1 MTNSL
6 PLLDEV
12 EPLEYKLKSQSATH
26 ERMVIIDRLLGYYVF
41 TDILRAETLLSEQEE
56 ILGKNLDDQSK
67 WDYRLN
73 FHQNKA
79 IVANMRYAYNVSRRH
94 FKEAIQ
100 LVDMVGTAQQQA
112 EVYIDF
118 TGTCI
123 NVRQIDKAKIYLGK
137 AEKVLKKFPD
147 FRLNARI
154 TARYGFLSLISR
166 DYSKATELLLEAD
179 KQLSILPETL
189 DIKDYYF
196 LSLIHS
202 GLGTLYEKN
211 DDHERSIESYL
222 KVVAMAESMN
232 MRSRLS
238 WNYLNLGNAYL
249 ASNDLK
255 NAEAYFLKAVKNPN
269 DVNPISHASAYANLG
284 YCALKK
290 EAYQESLELLEKAQ
304 HLFEEYEPD
313 VLENHGNITS
323 WRAQAL
329 AFLSKNEEALQQFN
343 MAIQIAEELD
353 DYKLLS
359 ATYENMAEFYANL
372 ENWES
377 AYHHQ
382 VMHSKYSD
390 LYVRQVNEQRQW
402 ELEVKYGAEK
412 KRQEAKLLR
421 LRATKLQ
428 LKALRAQMNP
438 HFLYNA
444 LNSIQNY
451 ITSNKGDH
459 AAKYLAKFAKLMRQS
474 LEYSDLEIISLEKE
488 IEFLGD
494 YLYINETL
502 RFEDKL
508 TYEIYVEDD
517 IEEDILGVPTMIV
530 QPYVE
535 NAIEHGLRT
544 QEQGLIKVHFSLAD
558 EQTILCVVEDNGIG
572 RKKARE
578 MQLQDE
584 EYQNHKSRGTKI
596 TEDRLRIL
604 HSDDENKVFVKIID
618 LQDDEG
624 QAKGTRVE
632 IKIPIVDVPMR

>member
-6 PLLDEV
+6 PLIEEV
-12 EPLEYKLKSQSATH
+12 EPLEYKLKRQQAAN

-41 TDILRAETLLSEQEE
+41 TDIRRAEDLLSEQEG
-56 ILGKNLDDQSK
+56 ILQQNLDDQSK
-67 WDYRLN
+67 WDYRLT

-79 IVANMRYAYNVSRRH
+79 IVANMRYQYKLSTRH
-94 FKEAIQ
+94 FREAIQ
-100 LVDMVGTAQQQA
+100 LVDMVGTAKQQA
-112 EVYIDF
+112 EVYIDY
-118 TGTCI
+118 TATCI
-123 NVRQIDKAKIYLGK
+123 NDDQLKKAKVYLNR
-137 AEKVLKKFPD
+137 AEKLLKKFPD
-147 FRLNARI
+147 FRLQARI
-154 TARYGFLSLISR
+154 TARYGFLSLLAR

-179 KQLSILPETL
+179 KQLSVLPESL
-189 DIKDYYF
+189 DVKDYYF

-202 GLGTLYEKN
+202 GLGNLFEKN
-211 DDHERSIESYL
+211 DDHERSIQSYL
-222 KVVAMAESMN
+222 KVVSMAESMN

-249 ASNDLK
+249 AKNDLE
-255 NAEAYFLKAVKNPN
+255 NAEVYFLKAVKNPD

-290 EAYQESLELLEKAQ
+290 EAYTQSLELLDNAQ
-304 HLFEEYEPD
+304 SLFEEYQPEE
-313 VLENHGNITS
+313 LQNYGNITS

-329 AFLSKNEEALQQFN
+329 AALGKKSEALEQFH
-343 MAIQIAEELD
+343 MAIHIAEELD
-353 DYKLLS
+353 DFKLLS
-359 ATYENMAEFYANL
+359 ATYENMAEFYADQ

-377 AYHHQ
+377 AYHYQ

-390 LYVRQVNEQRQW
+390 LYVRKVNEQRQW
-402 ELEVKYGAEK
+402 ELEVKYDAEK
-412 KRQEAKLLR
+412 KRQEAKFMR
-421 LRATKLQ
+421 LKATKLQ

-488 IEFLGD
+488 IEFLHD

-508 TYEIYVEDD
+508 TYEIQVEDD

-544 QEQGLIKVHFSLAD
+544 KKHGLIKVHFSLAD

-596 TEDRLRIL
+596 TEERLRL
-604 HSDDENKVFVKIID
+604 LNSDDESKLFVQIID
-618 LQDDEG
+618 LEDENG
-624 QAKGTRVE
+624 RAQGTRVE
-632 IKIPIVDVPMR
+632 IKIPIVDIHMR

>member
-6 PLLDEV
+6 PLLEEV
-12 EPLEYKLKSQSATH
+12 EPLEYKLERQEAAH

-41 TDILRAETLLSEQEE
+41 TDIRRAEALLAEQGK
-56 ILGKNLDDQSK
+56 ILQKNLDDQSK
-67 WDYRLN
+67 WDYRLT

-79 IVANMRYAYNVSRRH
+79 IVANMRYQYKLSTQH
-94 FKEAIQ
+94 FQDAIQ

-112 EVYIDF
+112 EVYIDY

-123 NVRQIDKAKIYLGK
+123 NANQIEKAKAYLGK
-137 AEKVLKKFPD
+137 AEKMLKKFPD
-147 FRLNARI
+147 FRLQARI
-154 TARYGFLSLISR
+154 TARYGFISLLAK

-189 DIKDYYF
+189 DVKDYYF

-202 GLGTLYEKN
+202 GLGNLFEKN
-211 DDHERSIESYL
+211 DDHERSIQSYM
-222 KVVAMAESMN
+222 KVVSMAESMD

-238 WNYLNLGNAYL
+238 WNYLNLGNAFL
-249 ASNDLK
+249 AKNDLE
-255 NAEAYFLKAVKNPN
+255 NAGTYFLKAVQNP
-269 DVNPISHASAYANLG
+269 DDINPISHASAYANLG

-290 EAYQESLELLEKAQ
+290 EAHQQCLSLLEKAQ
-304 HLFEEYEPD
+304 RLFEEYEPD

-323 WRAQAL
+323 WRAQAFAAL
-329 AFLSKNEEALQQFN
+329 GKEKEALDEFN
-343 MAIQIAEELD
+343 MAIRIADELD

-359 ATYENMAEFYANL
+359 ATYENMAEFYADQ
-372 ENWES
+372 ENWET
-377 AYHHQ
+377 AYHYQ

-402 ELEVKYGAEK
+402 ELEVKYDAEK

-421 LRATKLQ
+421 LKATKLQ

-488 IEFLGD
+488 IEFLHD

-508 TYEIYVEDD
+508 TYEIHVEDD

-544 QEQGLIKVHFSLAD
+544 KKHGLIKVHFSLAD

-596 TEDRLRIL
+596 TEERLRIL
-604 HSDDENKVFVKIID
+604 HSGDESKLFVQIID
-618 LQDDEG
+618 LKDKRGRAQ
-624 QAKGTRVE
+624 GTRVE
-632 IKIPIVDVPMR
+632 IKIPIVDIHMR

>member
-6 PLLDEV
+6 PLLEEV
-12 EPLEYKLKSQSATH
+12 EPLEYKLEQQDAIH

-41 TDILRAETLLSEQEE
+41 TNIRRAETLLTEQAE
-56 ILGKNLDDQSK
+56 ILKNNRDDQSK
-67 WDYRLN
+67 WDYRLT

-79 IVANMRYAYNVSRRH
+79 IVANMRYQYKASTQH

-112 EVYIDF
+112 EVYIDY

-123 NVRQIDKAKIYLGK
+123 NERQIDKARVYLGK

-147 FRLNARI
+147 FRLAARI
-154 TARYGFLSLISR
+154 TARYGFLSFLAR

-189 DIKDYYF
+189 DVKDYYF

-202 GLGTLYEKN
+202 GLGNLFEKN
-211 DDHERSIESYL
+211 DDHERSIESCM
-222 KVVAMAESMN
+222 KVVSMAESMN
-232 MRSRLS
+232 MHSRLS

-249 ASNDLK
+249 AKNDLQ
-255 NAEAYFLKAVKNPN
+255 NAEHYFLKAVKNPD

-290 EAYQESLELLEKAQ
+290 KAYPEALQLLEKAQ
-304 HLFEEYEPD
+304 QLFEEYEPD

-323 WRAQAL
+323 WRAQSFAAL
-329 AFLSKNEEALQQFN
+329 GKNEAALQEFN
-343 MAIQIAEELD
+343 MAIHIAEELE

-359 ATYENMAEFYANL
+359 ATYENMAEFYADQ
-372 ENWES
+372 EKWEA
-377 AYHHQ
+377 AYHCQ
-382 VMHSKYSD
+382 AMHSKYSD
-390 LYVRQVNEQRQW
+390 LYVRQVNDQRQW
-402 ELEVKYGAEK
+402 ELEVKYDAEK

-421 LRATKLQ
+421 LKATKLQ

-488 IEFLGD
+488 IEFLHD

-508 TYEIYVEDD
+508 SYEIVVEDD

-544 QEQGLIKVHFSLAD
+544 KERGLIRLHFSLAG

-596 TEDRLRIL
+596 TEERLRIL
-604 HSDDENKVFVKIID
+604 HSGDESRLFVKIID
-618 LQDDEG
+618 LQDENG
-624 QAKGTRVE
+624 GAKGTRVE
-632 IKIPIVDVPMR
+632 IKIPIVDIHMR